1 MRAKC
6 VARLKD
12 YDTYF
17 DTDLL
22 PVAVKTVSAEVWKER
37 VEELVIFDLGL
48 SGARND

>member
-6 VARLKD
+6 LARLKD

-22 PVAVKTVSAEVWKER
+22 PVAAKAISAEVWKER
-37 VEELVIFDLGL
+37 VEELVYSNLAL